1 MVSRFRF
8 SCWIVITRLQVS
20 KLLIQAR
27 RVARRGRCSTVGS
40 YVIRIR
46 FAASLRLTR
55 GRYVIGLVPSDRN
68 LRAFDCGGGGPS
80 KICRRIPSTGAAHY
94 KATARILYC
103 FAKITPQKPSS
114 PLEPNHNQYHMSCGN
129 FACRDRFKV
138 TSQVRAEASSMH
150 GGETLQPKICWRQI

>member
-1 MVSRFRF
+1 MLDRHHKASSEQIAHTSTQGCETRAMLNCWVLRDSYSLCGKPAFDSWSLRDRFGSLR
-8 SCWIVITRLQVS
+8 S
-20 KLLIQAR
+20 KLAG
-27 RVARRGRCSTVGS
+27 V
-40 YVIRIR
+40 
-46 FAASLRLTR
+46 RLW
-55 GRYVIGLVPSDRN
+55 
-68 LRAFDCGGGGPS
+68 GGGS

-94 KATARILYC
+94 KATAHILYC

-150 GGETLQPKICWRQI
+150 GGETLHSTT